1 MATQQPNNT
10 HDDEEPH
17 DMIAEAVCRFGS
29 LMETALLHHLT
40 RTVDTTD
47 TRNEK
52 QTSAFQEGLKRFR
65 EAEKEN
71 WDDIE
76 DPAKYQR
83 WIREGCPLRN
93 EEEDFSEFFE
103 ETKIAKELQEEMESF
118 TLGMMSV
125 RYIPDYTYAFRL
137 PLIFTNGWQVEIY
150 AQDEGDGTFG
160 LYGYDR
166 EGKALIYDDQE
177 DSSKIKKLLEFLGK
191 SKIEYTD
198 LGYAITCTR
207 KELPKMVYLLGIFL
221 QTLSFCKM
229 IEE

>member
-1 MATQQPNNT
+1 M
-10 HDDEEPH
+10 
-17 DMIAEAVCRFGS
+17 
-29 LMETALLHHLT
+29 
-40 RTVDTTD
+40 DTSD

-52 QTSAFQEGLKRFR
+52 QTSAFQEGLHRFS

-71 WDDIE
+71 WEDIE

-83 WIREGCPLRN
+83 WIREGCPLYN
-93 EEEDFSEFFE
+93 DEEDFSEFFE

-118 TLGMMSV
+118 TLGAISV

-177 DSSKIKKLLEFLGK
+177 DDTKIKKLLEFLGK

-198 LGYAITCTR
+198 LGYAMTCTR

-229 IEE
+229 LEE